1 MGVARV
7 AAIQTGL
14 LAGGMAPGTP
24 VAVVQSAS
32 LPAQRQLLSTLHAL
46 PADLLASG
54 LGSPSIIVVG
64 EVVRCADAWD
74 DHGAGTLLA
83 GVLREA

>member
-1 MGVARV
+1 MVLIDDLV
-7 AAIQTGL
+7 NPAI
-14 LAGGMAPGTP
+14 LAHAAPGTP

-32 LPAQRQLLSTLHAL
+32 LPAQRQLLSTLQRL
-46 PADLLASG
+46 PDDLLASG

-74 DHGAGTLLA
+74 DHGAPGLLA
-83 GVLREA
+83 ATV